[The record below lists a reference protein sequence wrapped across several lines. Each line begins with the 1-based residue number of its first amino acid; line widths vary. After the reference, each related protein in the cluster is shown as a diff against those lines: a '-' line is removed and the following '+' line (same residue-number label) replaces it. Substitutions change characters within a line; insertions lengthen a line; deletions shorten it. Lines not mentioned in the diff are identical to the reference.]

1 MIKTFADLELDPI
14 LLEAIEEM
22 GFSRP
27 TQVQA
32 EAIPQALDGRD
43 VLASA
48 LQVQVKQPRL
58 PFQRCN
64 TCLISHAVKQAL
76 REF

>member
-32 EAIPQALDGRD
+32 EASRKHWMVAM
-43 VLASA
+43 S
-48 LQVQVKQPRL
+48 
-58 PFQRCN
+58 
-64 TCLISHAVKQAL
+64 
-76 REF
+76 